1 MYMYACTHTHTH
13 ARTYAHPRVC
23 VNVQVHVR
31 MYMRACT
38 QYMTHPY
45 MEAHP
50 HVHLRHLISPLP
62 VCHSWQ
68 LRPLRMCIPPG
79 GGAAESHIAS
89 LVLVYPHTRAT
100 CVHGD
105 VVCLCVGLC
114 NVRTVYIC
122 NVKLGSGLYDVMC
135 TLEVTVCVCVCVCV
149 CARARTHT
157 CPHVRGGGSLGV
169 QEEDGNGVVGG
180 DRGSLYAMHTCTR
193 ACTQVQTCFCWWTLC
208 LTSLPCSPSPPPA

>member
-1 MYMYACTHTHTH
+1 MPAPPPLQATPFFNNQPGIVQSVEVRGKHVYVCMHTH
-13 ARTYAHPRVC
+13 AHTRTHVRTHPRVC

-68 LRPLRMCIPPG
+68 LRPLMMCIPPG
-79 GGAAESHIAS
+79 GGAAESHIVS

-100 CVHGD
+100 YVHCD
-105 VVCLCVGLC
+105 VVCLCVGLH
-114 NVRTVYIC
+114 NERTVYTC

-135 TLEVTVCVCVCVCV
+135 TLDVTVCVCVRV
-149 CARARTHT
+149 RARTHA
-157 CPHVRGGGSLGV
+157 R
-169 QEEDGNGVVGG
+169 
-180 DRGSLYAMHTCTR
+180 M
-193 ACTQVQTCFCWWTLC
+193 
-208 LTSLPCSPSPPPA
+208 